1 MDAFYDKLRAMWA
14 RALAAGGILLGICG
28 LRPGAA
34 AGGDKRPEPD
44 LTSRHDLM
52 PGTKCKK
59 ATMPKWV
66 VDTARNTASLPD
78 AGYHVTLPKGYA
90 ARLER
95 PDLVVVTAPSA
106 TEGLRPTFELFVSP
120 ICKSYDGPA
129 VAGRIA
135 ARTLSEVSE
144 PKTTATQVKN
154 GRWSAGL
161 GGPVGRSLI
170 LFDVAIAT
178 SQGAR
183 KLVLYVTDLGEAK
196 SFGVH
201 AAAACASPGAPGT
214 SGPCEETYFAMLKST
229 EPEK

>member
-1 MDAFYDKLRAMWA
+1 MRARAM
-14 RALAAGGILLGICG
+14 AAGGLLLGIFCS
-28 LRPGAA
+28 RPAA
-34 AGGDKRPEPD
+34 TAGGDKRPDPD
-44 LTSRHDLM
+44 LTAGRDLM
-52 PGTKCKK
+52 AGTKCKK

-66 VDTARNTASLPD
+66 VDAARNTASLPNAD
-78 AGYHVTLPKGYA
+78 YRVVLPRGYA

-106 TEGLRPTFELFVSP
+106 TGGIRPTFELFVSP
-120 ICKSYDGPA
+120 ICKSYDGPT

-135 ARTLSEVSE
+135 ARTLSEISE
-144 PKTTATQVKN
+144 PKETATKVKN

-178 SQGAR
+178 SQGER

-196 SFGVH
+196 SFGIH
-201 AAAACASPGAPGT
+201 AAAACDSPGSPGT
-214 SGPCEETYFAMLKST
+214 TGPCEETYFAMLKST
-229 EPEK
+229 ETEK